1 MGRPKK
7 IKPAKTIV
15 INEEANMK
23 VRNEIVNGR
32 YSLSL
37 LEMRMVIALI
47 GHISKNTDE
56 FECGRIGVNELGDFM
71 GLGEDNRYSKIRRIA
86 RELRKRE
93 LFFEWYSTPQSKKK
107 SWLTTGWF
115 DYIMYDNEHS
125 TVEFQFASKIEPML
139 LKVQEAYVQLQC
151 KPLMAF
157 KCMYSNRFLMMF
169 IEWEK
174 IQPRTVAIEE
184 LRALLQTGDK
194 YKYYKDFN
202 QSVVQTALK
211 EINALSDFNIRAVP
225 QKTGRSYTHYK
236 FFIKRKPKAE
246 LEAMETTATE
256 ISTISDEITGLT
268 EEQNAFLNELCG
280 YGIIKKTA
288 LTFVRTIPLDK
299 IKANIKYVKEQD
311 KQGNVRNFT
320 RFMIAA
326 VEKDFAGS
334 AILQEE
340 KQAESDY
347 YKLTPKQRAA
357 QENLRKQVQEIEEDL
372 KKSQESSNTD
382 DVENKKDGIK
392 KELLEL
398 DEWEQGAFID
408 YLRGEVEKIDNI
420 FKKRLY
426 SVVLDKDYH
435 SIIHEKNL
443 LDLVINLIY
452 GLRY

>member
-426 SVVLDKDYH
+426 SVVLD
-435 SIIHEKNL
+435 
-443 LDLVINLIY
+443 
-452 GLRY
+452 